1 MRRHMMRRYA
11 MPRHATSKHAM
22 CVSSRPSSAGLQLRV
37 AASFSRRWSSAGL
50 CLLVLLWLLAPA
62 TANGD
67 GDPAS
72 DVLLIQNAFY
82 PYQPP
87 PSPKLEASLNS
98 LLAQTSSAGLPLKV
112 AIIGSREDLGAVP
125 TYFGHPAQYATFL
138 DREISSNKPQP
149 LLVVMP
155 AGLGLANV
163 GPASALARVS
173 IDTSARTDGL
183 TRTAIL
189 AAIALARANGHPT
202 VFPSTAATPT
212 TRRRGSPSVVLFGL
226 PVLLLALAGIPILMR
241 HKRKASR

>member
-1 MRRHMMRRYA
+1 
-11 MPRHATSKHAM
+11 MPRHALRT
-22 CVSSRPSSAGLQLRV
+22 SSRPSSAGLQLRV
-37 AASFSRRWSSAGL
+37 AAPVSRRWRRAGL
-50 CLLVLLWLLAPA
+50 CLLVLLCLLAPA
-62 TANGD
+62 AAKGD

-72 DVLLIQNAFY
+72 DVLLTQNAFY
-82 PYQPP
+82 PYQPS
-87 PSPKLEASLNS
+87 PSPKLEATLDS

-125 TYFGHPAQYATFL
+125 TYFGHPTQYATFL

-163 GPASALARVS
+163 GPASALTRVS

-189 AAIALARANGHPT
+189 ATIALARANGHPT
-202 VFPSTAATPT
+202 ALPSTSAAPT

-226 PVLLLALAGIPILMR
+226 PVLLLALAGIPIFVH